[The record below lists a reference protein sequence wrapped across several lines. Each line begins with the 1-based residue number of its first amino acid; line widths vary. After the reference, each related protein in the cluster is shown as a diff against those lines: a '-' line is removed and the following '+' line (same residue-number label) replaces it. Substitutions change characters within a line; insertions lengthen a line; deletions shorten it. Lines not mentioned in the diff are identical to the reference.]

1 MWYVAAMSVRD
12 EWFMRVKAAV
22 DAVDPV
28 GLLGLGAPEDEYDP
42 EVEELAGRLRSGG
55 QLTPQVI
62 VDVFDRWFWPGY
74 CTAEQAVRIA
84 ALMVTQP

>member
-1 MWYVAAMSVRD
+1 VGYVSAMLMRD
-12 EWFMRVKAAV
+12 EWFVRVKAAV

-28 GLLGLGAPEDEYDP
+28 GLLGLGAPDDEYDP
-42 EVEELAGRLRSGG
+42 EVEELAGWLRGGG

-74 CTAEQAVRIA
+74 CTWEQAARIA
-84 ALMVTQP
+84 ALVVTQS